1 MRGRKPKPTGLKIVS
16 GNPGKRP
23 LNSREPRAEPDL
35 PTCPSHL
42 LPTAKAEWKR
52 LARELYHLGVLTRLD
67 RATLAGYC
75 QAYGR
80 WVEAEKKLTETP
92 GILKMPSGYIQANP
106 WLTIATKQ
114 MELMQRFAIELG
126 LTPSSRSR
134 VETVRRPPAR
144 FGAVTRPADA
154 YLNPYAP
161 IGRSSTASKPWE
173 SDHAAPD
180 STREADMED
189 RYFK

>member
-1 MRGRKPKPTGLKIVS
+1 MKGRKPTPTGLKLAS

-23 LNSREPRAEPDL
+23 LNAREPHPAPDL

-42 LPTAKAEWKR
+42 LPSAKAEWKR
-52 LARELYHLGVLTRLD
+52 LARELHDLGVITRLD
-67 RATLAGYC
+67 RAALAAYC

-80 WVEAEKKLTETP
+80 WVEAEKKLQETP
-92 GILKMPSGYIQANP
+92 AILKMPSGYIQMNP

-134 VETVRRPPAR
+134 VETVRRPSA
-144 FGAVTRPADA
+144 GLNGVLRPADA
-154 YLNPYAP
+154 YLNQRASSD
-161 IGRSSTASKPWE
+161 RFSTAPKPWE
-173 SDHAAPD
+173 
-180 STREADMED
+180 
-189 RYFK
+189 